1 MFNDIPKDILQFK
14 IFDVSNIYNT
24 SEITDILGVIF
35 IITYSNF
42 SYFFLY
48 NIVERMTEFLKYM
61 RLIFYSCKR
70 QSEREKYEKIKLENT
85 QAWYI
90 IEREKRCNYDAE
102 KRKKANH
109 LSVQEFILRYILI
122 PKNYR
127 MKILT
132 TLYNNL
138 LKETLIDNEDLL
150 KQQGFYIL
158 CKQLINVLSNYEK
171 QYSNQENLY
180 LLLREISFSITFC
193 RCRVYDYLSKILL
206 QEFHNKYQRKYKKDI
221 EENILTIII

>member
-24 SEITDILGVIF
+24 SEITDILGIIF
-35 IITYSNF
+35 IILYSNF
-42 SYFFLY
+42 SSFFLY
-48 NIVERMTEFLKYM
+48 NIVQKMTEILKFM
-61 RLIFYSCKR
+61 RSVFYSCKR
-70 QSEREKYEKIKLENT
+70 QSVHEKYEKIKLENI
-85 QAWYI
+85 QAWRL
-90 IEREKRCNYDAE
+90 IEREKRYNYDAE
-102 KRKKANH
+102 KRKEANY
-109 LSVQEFILRYILI
+109 LSVPEFILRYILI

-127 MKILT
+127 LKILT
-132 TLYNNL
+132 TLHNNL

-180 LLLREISFSITFC
+180 LLLREISLSIVFC
-193 RCRVYDYLSKILL
+193 RCRIYDYLSKIFLE
-206 QEFHNKYQRKYKKDI
+206 EFHNKYQRKYKKDI